1 MLGDWMWA
9 CVHSFGK
16 WNAMMKVALGQF
28 AVAPDWETNQRQCL
42 DLIAQAKAGGAE
54 LLLLPE
60 GILAQDINNPELLP
74 QTAQPLDGP
83 FMEGLRAASHGIA
96 VAGCVNVPDG
106 HGRFY
111 NTQFVLR
118 DGAFIAQYR
127 KLHLYDAFSMK
138 ESQRTSPGLDLPP
151 VVQIGDMKVGLMTCY
166 DVRFPELARHLALA
180 GAEAILLPAAWVRG
194 PMKERHWEIM
204 AVARALENTCY
215 VVAVGECGARNCGAS
230 MVVDPLGVIALAL
243 GESPARGFA
252 TLDRERIAHARRV
265 LPVLQNRRFA
275 DPVLADR

>member
-1 MLGDWMWA
+1 MWA

-28 AVAPDWETNQRQCL
+28 AVAPDWETNQRQSL

-138 ESQRTSPGLDLPP
+138 ESQRTSPGLELPP

-194 PMKERHWEIM
+194 LMKERHWEIM

-243 GESPARGFA
+243 GESPALGFA
-252 TLDRERIAHARRV
+252 TLDRERVAHARRV
-265 LPVLQNRRFA
+265 LPVLENRRFA

>member
-1 MLGDWMWA
+1 
-9 CVHSFGK
+9 
-16 WNAMMKVALGQF
+16 MMKVALGQF

-83 FMEGLRAASHGIA
+83 FMEGLRAASQGIA

-138 ESQRTSPGLDLPP
+138 ESQRTSPGLELPP

-243 GESPARGFA
+243 GEAPALGFA

-275 DPVLADR
+275 DPALADR

>member
-1 MLGDWMWA
+1 MWA
-9 CVHSFGK
+9 FVHSFGK

-96 VAGCVNVPDG
+96 IAGCVNVPDG

-138 ESQRTSPGLDLPP
+138 ESQRTSPGLELPP

-194 PMKERHWEIM
+194 LMKERHWEIM

-243 GESPARGFA
+243 GESPALGFA

>member
-1 MLGDWMWA
+1 MWA

-96 VAGCVNVPDG
+96 IAGCVNVPDG

-138 ESQRTSPGLDLPP
+138 ESQRTSPGLELPP

-194 PMKERHWEIM
+194 LMKERHWEIM

-243 GESPARGFA
+243 GESPALGFA